1 MSATLSRGGEDLQR
15 TVHTEHHPLSK
26 VERLAKLP
34 LAGETLAERPA
45 QGSQHCVDVWFE
57 GCHSGRRKVLGDGLL
72 DPDVLL
78 GSNLGEDVEEELAVD
93 DGAADRMPF
102 RLNTP
107 SVSDKCYK
115 PALSH

>member
-1 MSATLSRGGEDLQR
+1 
-15 TVHTEHHPLSK
+15 
-26 VERLAKLP
+26 
-34 LAGETLAERPA
+34 
-45 QGSQHCVDVWFE
+45 VWLE
-57 GCHSGRRKVLGDGLL
+57 GCHSGRRKVLGDRLL

-102 RLNTP
+102 CLDPP

-115 PALSH
+115 LSFSLSPGLFFSILIINMVSDTFLQTPWKSKHVLIRDE